1 MPAVRIPMRQV
12 VEALRLTYDQGRSQ
26 REIARAL
33 GVSQS
38 TISEYRS
45 RFAASGLPWP
55 LPAELDEA
63 ALEARLYPPT
73 PHALVPRPEPGRTS
87 FSMPRRAPMKCGLID
102 GERRTSARAMARP
115 GYRCPPVPPP
125 ANSTRTAVMRAT
137 APAGR

>member
-1 MPAVRIPMRQV
+1 MRQV
-12 VEALRLTYDQGRSQ
+12 VEALRLTFDQGRSQ

-63 ALEARLYPPT
+63 ALAARLYPRHP
-73 PHALVPRPEPGRTS
+73 
-87 FSMPRRAPMKCGLID
+87 MPWCRAPSRTGD
-102 GERRTSARAMARP
+102 GCTRSGSARA
-115 GYRCPPVPPP
+115 
-125 ANSTRTAVMRAT
+125 
-137 APAGR
+137 